1 MKKLFFLF
9 LFLSV
14 AKFSFSTHLM
24 GGEITWK
31 CIKSGTDIGKYNFN
45 MKVYRDCSGTTVGTF
60 TQDIQVWNHPT
71 VTSIPVEFVLSQD
84 VSPPCDPMNSSNAI
98 LSCANGDPGSVEE
111 YIFETL
117 IPVSLPGVPP
127 VDGWIFT
134 WDNCCRNGAITN
146 LINPSSEGF
155 TLRASMFP
163 YIDPT
168 TGLATPADPCFDS
181 SPDFKE
187 QPKTILCTG
196 FPFSYSHNAFDDELD
211 DLVYSWAEPLDDFFT
226 TYNYPIDP
234 IPLPFDPPY
243 SVNVPL
249 PGNPILN
256 STTGEVTYDANIAG
270 NFVTCI
276 KVQSFKCNQLV
287 SEIYR
292 EVQVVLLACP
302 SMPASTLPNNPPVVA
317 APFTDASSTIASYDT
332 IVYAGALVEFNID
345 GIDNDLYNNTTSQS
359 LTMEVSGGQF
369 SDDYVNTTNC
379 SNPPCATFNNGAGLT
394 PPFSNPGLVS
404 GVFSWQT
411 SCSHIAATAGCGQ
424 TSNVFNFLVKVYDD
438 FCPANGISFS
448 NISIT
453 VLPSPV
459 DNSPDFRCVSVLPNN
474 NIEVSWSH
482 LAGAPPSTVYSVFHS
497 DNANGPF
504 VFLDSVLFPLNNYSD
519 IANAGNI
526 TKQYYYLSSHS
537 SCADESLP
545 SDTLSSI
552 YLSVDAINGDT
563 EGDMNW
569 NNIHNPILTSSQNFN
584 IMALDGNNSWLNVGN
599 TPNNNFIFPAQTC
612 DSYQFLYVELPDAS
626 GCSSLSNINGAN
638 LKDTISPNN
647 PIIKDVSVDNNG
659 NSVISWT
666 SSSNDVDVYA
676 IYILDEFGSWITID
690 SVFGFNNNSYNYNNS
705 NANSQFETFSIRSID
720 SCGNSSGRSIEHN
733 SILVNSYFDA
743 CDLSIKINWN
753 PYININNGLSHYKV
767 FINETDNQNNTT
779 YDSIRINN
787 LLEYKIE
794 NLNESSNY
802 YFYVAAYNSDSTIK
816 AISNQN
822 DYDIILPNRPEFN
835 YINFASVNHIN
846 GDVDISL
853 YVDDQAVISHYNV
866 YRSFQDD
873 SLFNI
878 IGNINFN
885 NSSTL
890 NYSDNTAET
899 YNTFYE
905 YQIYP
910 VDTCNNIITVGS
922 IIQNNDITYAKTIF
936 LESKINLDYSDNLFL
951 DEQYTNTI
959 SLNEYENWLGN
970 VSEYQL
976 FRSINR
982 EPFDLLPLYT
992 FDRVNNP
999 NEELIYIDVV
1009 TEFGEGNGRFCYYIK
1024 AIEGFNNPYGSSVEG
1039 SLSNISCVSQTPIL
1053 FLPNTFTPNGDEH
1066 NEIFK
1071 PVTNFVSDIGYVF
1084 SIYSRNGENIFS
1096 TNDPRKG
1103 WDGTFNGRFVKN
1115 DNYVYHVSYINGVA
1129 QLTEKTGS
1137 FNLIR

>member
-1 MKKLFFLF
+1 
-9 LFLSV
+9 
-14 AKFSFSTHLM
+14 
-24 GGEITWK
+24 
-31 CIKSGTDIGKYNFN
+31 
-45 MKVYRDCSGTTVGTF
+45 
-60 TQDIQVWNHPT
+60 
-71 VTSIPVEFVLSQD
+71 
-84 VSPPCDPMNSSNAI
+84 
-98 LSCANGDPGSVEE
+98 
-111 YIFETL
+111 
-117 IPVSLPGVPP
+117 
-127 VDGWIFT
+127 
-134 WDNCCRNGAITN
+134 
-146 LINPSSEGF
+146 
-155 TLRASMFP
+155 
-163 YIDPT
+163 
-168 TGLATPADPCFDS
+168 
-181 SPDFKE
+181 
-187 QPKTILCTG
+187 
-196 FPFSYSHNAFDDELD
+196 
-211 DLVYSWAEPLDDFFT
+211 
-226 TYNYPIDP
+226 
-234 IPLPFDPPY
+234 
-243 SVNVPL
+243 
-249 PGNPILN
+249 
-256 STTGEVTYDANIAG
+256 
-270 NFVTCI
+270 
-276 KVQSFKCNQLV
+276 
-287 SEIYR
+287 
-292 EVQVVLLACP
+292 
-302 SMPASTLPNNPPVVA
+302 
-317 APFTDASSTIASYDT
+317 
-332 IVYAGALVEFNID
+332 
-345 GIDNDLYNNTTSQS
+345 
-359 LTMEVSGGQF
+359 MEVSGGQF

-519 IANAGNI
+519 NANAGNI

-802 YFYVAAYNSDSTIK
+802 YFYVAAYNNDSTIK

-899 YNTFYE
+899 YNAFYE

-959 SLNEYENWLGN
+959 SLNEYEKWLGN